1 MNQLIKP
8 QETLPGMPE
17 PAAPSMF
24 ELIMRAVKDPACDPA
39 KMAQL
44 LELSRQIKADDAKA
58 AYTSALVALKPLLP
72 IIDRRGRI
80 MIHEKGKEKID
91 AYLIQSTAFAL
102 WEDIDAAIT
111 PILAVHG
118 FVLTFRCGTT
128 GAPEHRVT
136 VTGVLSHEQGHS
148 EETTMTLPIDT
159 SGSKNNVQA
168 VGSSTSY
175 GKRYTASLLL
185 NLRTKG
191 EDDDGETGGA
201 QILNAQASAIHNS
214 PTMRQNDDDTIE
226 GTKNFC
232 DQQRRFLTNCKT
244 VAEIQEWVEL
254 REPELH
260 RLKRK
265 DLASWNDLRKFK
277 ENRIANINLQ
287 GVKT

>member
-1 MNQLIKP
+1 MNQIAKV
-8 QETLPGMPE
+8 QATLPGVPDE
-17 PAAPSMF
+17 PAPSMF
-24 ELIMRAVKDPACDPA
+24 QLIMRAVQDPACDPV

-44 LELSRQIKADDAKA
+44 LELSRQIRGDDAKA
-58 AYTSALVALKPLLP
+58 AYVSALVALKPLLP
-72 IIDRRGRI
+72 IIDRKGRI
-80 MIHEKGKEKID
+80 VIYEKGKEKTP
-91 AYLIQSTAFAL
+91 ATLIQSTPYAL

-111 PILAVHG
+111 PILHAHG
-118 FVLTFRCGTT
+118 FVLTFRCGA
-128 GAPEHRVT
+128 GLEGRIT

-148 EETTMTLPIDT
+148 EETTMQLPLDT

-175 GKRYTASLLL
+175 GKRYTAGLLL

-191 EDDDGETGGA
+191 EDDDGEGDGGYHSNP
-201 QILNAQASAIHNS
+201 QRDAIHGSKAAPQDN
-214 PTMRQNDDDTIE
+214 DDTIE

-232 DQQRRFLTNCKT
+232 EQQKKFLTNCKT

-277 ENRIANINLQ
+277 EQRIGNINLQ
-287 GVKT
+287 GVTI